1 MSNQYDIFVD
11 HSHPTYLNYVFT
23 IKLLNIIIPNLHVGS
38 LYSNIRVFKKN
49 NILYSFF
56 FISNSSSIAKNILKH
71 LTTET
76 NIFHIK
82 SKTLLNNEVKYELII
97 TQEFIQKHI
106 DQLLEY
112 I

>member
-1 MSNQYDIFVD
+1 MSNQYEIFVD
-11 HSHPTYLNYVFT
+11 HSHPTYLNYIFT
-23 IKLLNIIIPNLHVGS
+23 IKLLNTLVPDQYVNS

-56 FISNSSSIAKNILKH
+56 FISNSSSITENILKH

-82 SKTLLNNEVKYELII
+82 SKILLNNEVKYELII

>member
-1 MSNQYDIFVD
+1 MSNKYNIIIEK
-11 HSHPTYLNYVFT
+11 SLPTYLNYVFT
-23 IKLLNIIIPNLHVGS
+23 IKLLNTNIPDLYIND

-56 FISNSSSIAKNILKH
+56 FISNSSSITENILKY

-76 NIFHIK
+76 NIFNIK
-82 SKTLLNNEVKYELII
+82 SKTLLNNETKYELII
-97 TQEFIQKHI
+97 TQEFIQNNAL
-106 DQLLEY
+106 QLLKY